1 MWTLLADPLGRA
13 LLSLLTTDHGL
24 PGDPQRTVL
33 LCELQALRT
42 RAEAQCAPAQV
53 KRAIRAALLALR
65 SEFPNACSVLP
76 AASSAAAIARCRV
89 ADSPLDDIRNR
100 THTA

>member
-42 RAEAQCAPAQV
+42 RAEAQFAPVQV

-76 AASSAAAIARCRV
+76 AASSAAAIARDAV
-89 ADSPLDDIRNR
+89 SP
-100 THTA
+100 TAR